1 MTKTFH
7 LTGGEITFEADKIVI
22 KDDARKQNLYH
33 NILGGMVPAF
43 FAIYFARTFKQ
54 GDTHDRWLFAIL
66 LIINLATL
74 IVGLL
79 RSTQREVPYNDI
91 KTIAVKQRFS
101 NKFIDI
107 KLKNNRLRRVT
118 GVGNMEEIEAY
129 IQAHIKQ
136 RIGR

>member
-1 MTKTFH
+1 MTQTFH

-43 FAIYFARTFKQ
+43 FAIYFVRTFKQ

>member
-1 MTKTFH
+1 MTQTFH

>member
-1 MTKTFH
+1 MTQTFY

-22 KDDARKQNLYH
+22 KDDARKQNLYDH
-33 NILGGMVPAF
+33 ILGGMPAAF
-43 FAIYFARTFKQ
+43 FAVHFFRNFKQ
-54 GDTHDRWLFAIL
+54 GDTHDRWLSAIL
-66 LIINLATL
+66 VIIYLATL
-74 IVGLL
+74 IITLL

>member
-1 MTKTFH
+1 MTQTFY

-33 NILGGMVPAF
+33 HILGGMTAAF
-43 FAIYFARTFKQ
+43 FAIYFVRNFKQ
-54 GDTHDRWLFAIL
+54 GDTHDRGLFAIL

-74 IVGLL
+74 IIGLL
-79 RSTQREVPYNDI
+79 RSTQREVQYNDI

-129 IQAHIKQ
+129 IQAHIRQ

>member
-1 MTKTFH
+1 MTQTFH

-22 KDDARKQNLYH
+22 KDEARKQNLYT
-33 NILGGMVPAF
+33 NILRGMGAAF
-43 FAIYFARTFKQ
+43 SAIYFVRNFKQ
-54 GDTHDRWLFAIL
+54 GDMHDRWLSAIL
-66 LIINLATL
+66 VIIYLATL
-74 IVGLL
+74 IMTLL

>member
-1 MTKTFH
+1 MTQTFH

-22 KDDARKQNLYH
+22 KDEARKQNLYT
-33 NILGGMVPAF
+33 NILGGMAAAF
-43 FAIYFARTFKQ
+43 FAIDFVRSFKQ
-54 GDTHDRWLFAIL
+54 GDTHDRWLSAIL
-66 LIINLATL
+66 VIIYLATL
-74 IVGLL
+74 IMTLL

>member
-1 MTKTFH
+1 MTQTFH

-33 NILGGMVPAF
+33 HILGGMVAALS
-43 FAIYFARTFKQ
+43 AIYFVRNFKQ

-74 IVGLL
+74 IIGLL
-79 RSTQREVPYNDI
+79 RSTQREVQYNDI

-129 IQAHIKQ
+129 IQAHIKL